1 MLHFVIVFFD
11 ISQNGIELNT
21 CCILDCCT
29 VSKLDWVVFV
39 DVSEYVSLLCKDV
52 IELDD
57 IDDDMFCDADDWA

>member
-1 MLHFVIVFFD
+1 MHFAIVFFID
-11 ISQNGIELNT
+11 ISQNGIELTT